1 MPSEKLGHMGSFFAY
16 FRRSSVLICAHPF
29 SSSLIRANLRSSA
42 LICAHPRSSALIYA
56 PSRRLYV
63 LIRDACSAGTLSIC
77 IVCCIPPQAL
87 IHRRVECGLA

>member
-16 FRRSSVLICAHPF
+16 FRFVVLICV
-29 SSSLIRANLRSSA
+29 
-42 LICAHPRSSALIYA
+42 ICAHPRSSVLIYA
-56 PSRRLYV
+56 HSRRLYV

>member
-1 MPSEKLGHMGSFFAY
+1 MPSEKLGRMGSFFAY
-16 FRRSSVLICAHPF
+16 FRCSSV
-29 SSSLIRANLRSSA
+29 LIRANL
-42 LICAHPRSSALIYA
+42 CSSALIYA
-56 PSRRLYV
+56 HSRRLSV

>member
-16 FRRSSVLICAHPF
+16 FRRSSVLIRAHPC
-29 SSSLIRANLRSSA
+29 SSVLIRVILAHLRSSA
-42 LICAHPRSSALIYA
+42 LLRALTRSSM
-56 PSRRLYV
+56 

>member
-1 MPSEKLGHMGSFFAY
+1 MPSEKLGRMGSFFAY
-16 FRRSSVLICAHPF
+16 FRRSSVLILAH
-29 SSSLIRANLRSSA
+29 LRSSS

-56 PSRRLYV
+56 HSRRLYV

>member
-16 FRRSSVLICAHPF
+16 FRRSSVLI
-29 SSSLIRANLRSSA
+29 R
-42 LICAHPRSSALIYA
+42 AHPRSSALFRALPRSSVLIYA
-56 PSRRLYV
+56 HSRRLYV
-63 LIRDACSAGTLSIC
+63 LIRDAYSAGTLSIC